1 VKSPVRQPETINKL
15 RFAADAALAMLAGIQ
30 LDVFTPLRA
39 GPKTAEEIA
48 HAVGVGPARLR
59 LLLYSLVAAGLLDE
73 QDGHFSNTPETSHFL
88 VKGVPSYVG
97 DRHAGLSTRWAWGLK
112 TAESIRTGVPQAK
125 IDFSNS
131 STEQLE
137 AFLRLINAGSVAATR
152 SLLARHDFSSVK
164 TLADVGCGGAGVA
177 MTITQDCAQLQ
188 ATAIDLPQITP
199 ITRKIVNEEGATE
212 RVKVLTADV
221 LNGPLPGS
229 YDTAI
234 LRALIQVFSP
244 EDARLALKNIGAAI
258 NPGGKMCHRTDS

>member
-1 VKSPVRQPETINKL
+1 VESPGRRPETINKL
-15 RFAADAALAMLAGIQ
+15 RFAADAALAMLAGMQ
-30 LDVFTPLRA
+30 LDVFTPLKA

-48 HAVGVGPARLR
+48 HAIGVGPARLR
-59 LLLYSLVAAGLLDE
+59 LLLYSLVAAGLLNE
-73 QDGHFSNTPETSHFL
+73 QDGHFSNTPEASHFL
-88 VKGVPSYVG
+88 VKGIPSYMG
-97 DRHAGLSTRWAWGLK
+97 DRHAAFSTRWAWGLK
-112 TAESIRTGVPQAK
+112 TAESIRTGAPQAK

-137 AFLRLINAGSVAATR
+137 AFLRRINASSVAATR
-152 SLLARHDFSSVK
+152 SLLARHDFSSIK

-199 ITRKIVNEEGATE
+199 ITRKIVDEEGATD

-229 YDTAI
+229 YDAAI
-234 LRALIQVFSP
+234 LRALI
-244 EDARLALKNIGAAI
+244 
-258 NPGGKMCHRTDS
+258 